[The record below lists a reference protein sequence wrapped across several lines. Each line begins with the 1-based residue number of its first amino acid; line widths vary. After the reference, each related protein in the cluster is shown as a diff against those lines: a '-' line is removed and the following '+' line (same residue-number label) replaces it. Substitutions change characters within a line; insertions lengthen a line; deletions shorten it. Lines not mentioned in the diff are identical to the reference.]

1 MLCSARGMLATIRD
15 LCSAGSTR
23 SSFSS
28 MPLGGMFVP
37 RMLKIGIDTG
47 GTFTDF
53 IVLGHGRIR
62 TLKLLSTPASP
73 ASAIMQGLALLLSG
87 EESEIVHGST
97 VATNAL
103 LERKGAVTALLTT
116 RGFEDVLEIGRQNR
130 PMIYSLA
137 PSRPE
142 PLVPASMRHGI
153 TERVT
158 YDGSVLVPLRT
169 AEVRILAALLR
180 RKRVE
185 SVAVCLLFSFANPTH
200 EKQIGRALR
209 NLKIPVSLSHVILP
223 EYREYERTSTTCV
236 NAYLA
241 PGMGRYLGD
250 LQERLRPA
258 SGNRG
263 PRLRVMQSNGG
274 SVSAGAAIREPVRT
288 ILSGPAGGVV
298 GSWEVARH
306 AGFQHIISFDM
317 GGTSTDVSLCQGE
330 IRITSESVIAGCP
343 VSVPVIDIHTVG
355 AGGGSIA
362 RVDDGGA
369 LRVGPESAGADPGPI
384 CYGKGDKITVTD
396 ANLLLGR
403 LDAGYPLG
411 GSLQLQTRRLI
422 PAFRLLARRMGL
434 RTPMAAAQGVVD
446 VANANMESA
455 IRLISVERGYDPRD
469 FTLVTFG
476 GAGGLHA
483 ADLARNL
490 AIPRVLVPRHP
501 GLLSALGVLLSDTVK
516 DFSHTVM
523 LLTAKAGHKTLETQ
537 YRRLERAA
545 WAAMRREGLP
555 DDDIQLERWIDMRY
569 RGQSYELSIP
579 FTLNFDRRF
588 HRRHEQR
595 YGYSDPGRDSE
606 IVTLRVRARGIVSK
620 PRLPR
625 EKPGSPD
632 PAPAFLRAK
641 RVCFL
646 GRLHETP
653 IYERSL
659 LRAGNRI
666 AGPALVFEYSAST
679 AIPPDCAC
687 VVDVFGNL
695 IITRL

>member
-1 MLCSARGMLATIRD
+1 
-15 LCSAGSTR
+15 
-23 SSFSS
+23 
-28 MPLGGMFVP
+28 
-37 RMLKIGIDTG
+37 MLKIGIDTG

-53 IVLGHGRIR
+53 IALGQGRMR
-62 TLKLLSTPASP
+62 TLKLLSTPANP
-73 ASAIMQGLALLLSG
+73 ATAILHGLALLLKG

-103 LERKGAVTALLTT
+103 LERKGAVTALVTT

-130 PMIYSLA
+130 PLIYSLS

-142 PLVPASMRHGI
+142 PLVPASMRHGV

-158 YDGSVLVPLRT
+158 YDGSVLVPLR
-169 AEVRILAALLR
+169 AVEARNLATVLR
-180 RKRVE
+180 RERVE

-200 EKQIGRALR
+200 EKQIGRELR
-209 NLKIPVSLSHVILP
+209 NLKVPVSLSHVILP

-241 PGMGRYLGD
+241 PVMGRYLGD
-250 LQERLRPA
+250 LQQRLRQA
-258 SGNRG
+258 SGRRG

-298 GSWEVARH
+298 GSWEIARH
-306 AGFQHIISFDM
+306 AGFQNIISFDM
-317 GGTSTDVSLCQGE
+317 GGTSTDVSLCEGE
-330 IRITSESVIAGCP
+330 IRVTSESVIAGCP

-362 RVDDGGA
+362 RVDEGGA

-384 CYGKGDKITVTD
+384 CYGKGDRITVTD

-403 LDAGYPLG
+403 LDEGYPLG
-411 GSLQLQTRRLI
+411 GSLHLQTGRLN
-422 PAFRLLARRMGL
+422 PAFRLLARRLGL
-434 RTPMAAAQGVVD
+434 PTTMAAAQGVID

-455 IRLISVERGYDPRD
+455 VRLISVERGYDPRD

-483 ADLARNL
+483 ADLARSL

-501 GLLSALGVLLSDTVK
+501 GLLSALGLLLSDTVQ

-523 LLTAKAGHKTLETQ
+523 LLTAKAGRKKLETR
-537 YRRLERAA
+537 YHRLENV
-545 WAAMRREGLP
+545 AMTAMHREGLP
-555 DDDIQLERWIDMRY
+555 DEEIRLERWIDMRY
-569 RGQSYELSIP
+569 RGQSYELSIR
-579 FTLNFDRRF
+579 FTRNFERQF
-588 HRRHEQR
+588 HQRHEQR
-595 YGYSDPGRDSE
+595 YGYSDPQRDSE
-606 IVTLRVRARGIVSK
+606 IVTLRVRARGIVRK
-620 PRLPR
+620 PRLPKA
-625 EKPGSPD
+625 KPASPD
-632 PAPAFLRAK
+632 PTPAFLRRKKA
-641 RVCFL
+641 CFL

-653 IYERSL
+653 VYERSL

-679 AIPPDCAC
+679 AIPPDCVC

-695 IITRL
+695 IITKG

>member
-1 MLCSARGMLATIRD
+1 
-15 LCSAGSTR
+15 
-23 SSFSS
+23 
-28 MPLGGMFVP
+28 MPVGDMFVP

-62 TLKLLSTPASP
+62 TLKLLSTPANP
-73 ASAIMQGLALLLSG
+73 ASAILQGLVALIGG

-103 LERKGAVTALLTT
+103 LERKGAITALVTT

-130 PMIYSLA
+130 PVIYSLS

-142 PLVPASMRHGI
+142 PLVTASMRHGV

-158 YDGSVLVPLRT
+158 YDGTVLVPLRT
-169 AEVRILAALLR
+169 AEVRNLATLLR
-180 RKRVE
+180 RKQVE
-185 SVAVCLLFSFANPTH
+185 SVAVCLLFSFASPTH
-200 EKQIGRALR
+200 ERQIGRALR

-241 PGMGRYLGD
+241 PVMGRYLGD
-250 LQERLRPA
+250 LREGFRRV
-258 SGNRG
+258 SGGRG
-263 PRLRVMQSNGG
+263 SRLRVMQSNGG

-306 AGFQHIISFDM
+306 AGFQNIISFDM
-317 GGTSTDVSLCQGE
+317 GGTSTDVSLCPGE
-330 IRITSESVIAGCP
+330 IRVTSESLIAGCP
-343 VSVPVIDIHTVG
+343 VSVPMIDIHTVG

-362 RVDDGGA
+362 RVDEGGA

-384 CYGKGDKITVTD
+384 CYGKGERITVTD

-411 GSLQLQTRRLI
+411 GSLRLQSERLA
-422 PAFRLLARRMGL
+422 PAFRVLARRLGL
-434 RTPMAAAQGVVD
+434 RNPMAAAQGVVD

-455 IRLISVERGYDPRD
+455 IRLISVERGFDPRD

-483 ADLARNL
+483 ADLARSL

-501 GLLSALGVLLSDTVK
+501 GLLSALGVLLSDTVQ

-523 LLTAKAGHKTLETQ
+523 LLTAKAGHRKLETH
-537 YRRLERAA
+537 YHRLERAA
-545 WAAMRREGLP
+545 AAAMRREGLP
-555 DDDIQLERWIDMRY
+555 DEQVRLERWIDMRY

-579 FTLNFDRRF
+579 FAADFVRQF
-588 HRRHEQR
+588 HRIHERR

-606 IVTLRVRARGIVSK
+606 IVTLRIRARGIVTR
-620 PRLPR
+620 PRMRRARQANQDPR
-625 EKPGSPD
+625 Y
-632 PAPAFLRAK
+632 AFLRAK
-641 RVCFL
+641 QTFFF
-646 GRLHETP
+646 GRLYKTP

-666 AGPALVFEYSAST
+666 PGPALVFEYSAST
-679 AIPPDCAC
+679 AIPPDCVC
-687 VVDVFGNL
+687 VVDGFGNL
-695 IITRL
+695 IITRQ

>member
-1 MLCSARGMLATIRD
+1 MG
-15 LCSAGSTR
+15 
-23 SSFSS
+23 
-28 MPLGGMFVP
+28 LGDMFLL

-53 IVLGHGRIR
+53 IVMGQGRIR
-62 TLKLLSTPASP
+62 ALKLLSTPANP
-73 ASAIMQGLALLLSG
+73 ASAILNGLALLHKD

-103 LERKGAVTALLTT
+103 LERKGAVTALVTT

-130 PMIYSLA
+130 PLIYSLS

-142 PLVPASMRHGI
+142 PLVPASMRHGV

-158 YDGSVLVPLRT
+158 YDGTVLIPLRM
-169 AEVRILAALLR
+169 AEVRNLAALLR

-200 EKQIGRALR
+200 EKQIGRVLR
-209 NLKIPVSLSHVILP
+209 NLKVPVSLSHVILP

-241 PGMGRYLGD
+241 PVMGRYLGD
-250 LQERLRPA
+250 LQERLRRA
-258 SGNRG
+258 SGSRV

-298 GSWEVARH
+298 GSWEIARH
-306 AGFQHIISFDM
+306 SGFPNIISFDM
-317 GGTSTDVSLCQGE
+317 GGTSTDVSLCEGE
-330 IRITSESVIAGCP
+330 IRVTSESVIAGCP

-362 RVDDGGA
+362 LVDEGGA

-384 CYGKGDKITVTD
+384 CYGKGDRITVTD
-396 ANLLLGR
+396 ANLILGR

-411 GSLQLQTRRLI
+411 GSIHLQTGRLI
-422 PAFRLLARRMGL
+422 PAFRLLARRLGL
-434 RTPMAAAQGVVD
+434 PTPMAAAQGVVD

-483 ADLARNL
+483 ADLARSL
-490 AIPRVLVPRHP
+490 AIPRVLIPRHP
-501 GLLSALGVLLSDTVK
+501 GLLSALGVLLSDTVQ
-516 DFSHTVM
+516 DFSRTVM
-523 LLTAKAGHKTLETQ
+523 LLTSKAGHKKLENQ
-537 YRRLERAA
+537 YHRLEA
-545 WAAMRREGLP
+545 AAMTAMHREGLP
-555 DDDIQLERWIDMRY
+555 DERIRLERWIDMRY

-579 FTLNFDRRF
+579 FTRDFDRQF

-595 YGYSDPGRDSE
+595 YGYSDPQRDSE
-606 IVTLRVRARGIVSK
+606 IVTLRVRARGIVRK
-620 PRLPR
+620 PRLPKAR
-625 EKPGSPD
+625 
-632 PAPAFLRAK
+632 PAPPSPRAAFLRRK
-641 RVCFL
+641 KVRFL
-646 GRLHETP
+646 NRLRETP

-679 AIPPDCAC
+679 AIPPDCVC
-687 VVDVFGNL
+687 VVDAFGNL
-695 IITRL
+695 IITRK